1 MNRTVVRRT
10 NTYYIA
16 GFPITDELWH
26 HGVKGQQKGI
36 RRYQNEDGTLTNL
49 GRQHYGVGVLQK
61 GTSGEEVL
69 AMQKALKAAG
79 YASMLKRYG
88 ADGKFGSETLAAV
101 NKFKKDH
108 GLAADGLFDAK
119 TKALLDKEVAKSKAA
134 SSSASAASSQAAS
147 EAPLDDSSTAQQ
159 SGSSSSKRKKSGG
172 KKKSSGH
179 GGSKSK
185 SGGGEEIGLGN
196 SLLASKISDLGSHG
210 KLLSELGSSKVQEL
224 LGGHL
229 LGEVDSEV
237 GILRSASSVSS
248 SIADPIHIREVSVR
262 GKNYLDNVLKIKA
275 GGKSK

>member
-1 MNRTVVRRT
+1 M
-10 NTYYIA
+10 A

-108 GLAADGLFDAK
+108 GLTADGLFDAK
-119 TKALLDKEVAKSKAA
+119 TKALLDKEATKSKTT
-134 SSSASAASSQAAS
+134 SSTSTAS
-147 EAPLDDSSTAQQ
+147 EASLDDSSTAQQ
-159 SGSSSSKRKKSGG
+159 SGSSGSKRKKSSG

-179 GGSKSK
+179 GSSKSK
-185 SGGGEEIGLGN
+185 SGGGEDIGPGN
-196 SLLASKISDLGSHG
+196 ALLASKISDLGSHG
-210 KLLSELGSSKVQEL
+210 KLLSELGSSKVYEL

-229 LGEVDSEV
+229 LSEADSEV
-237 GILRSASSVSS
+237 GILRSASSASS
-248 SIADPIHIREVSVR
+248 SIADPIHIREVSIK
-262 GKNYLDNVLKIKA
+262 GKNYLDNVLKIKT
-275 GGKSK
+275 GGKSKW

>member
-1 MNRTVVRRT
+1 MVRQT

-26 HGVKGQQKGI
+26 HGVKGQQKGV
-36 RRYQNEDGTLTNL
+36 RRYQNEDGTLTSL
-49 GRQHYGVGVLQK
+49 GRKHYGVGVLQK

-119 TKALLDKEVAKSKAA
+119 TKALLDKEVAKTKTS
-134 SSSASAASSQAAS
+134 SSSASTPSSQTAS
-147 EAPLDDSSTAQQ
+147 EVPLDDSSTAQQ
-159 SGSSSSKRKKSGG
+159 SGSSGSKRKKSSR
-172 KKKSSGH
+172 KKRSGH

-185 SGGGEEIGLGN
+185 SGDAEEIGSGN
-196 SLLASKISDLGSHG
+196 ALFTSKISDLGSHG
-210 KLLSELGSSKVQEL
+210 KILSKLGSSTVHEL
-224 LGGHL
+224 LSGNL
-229 LGEVDSEV
+229 LDEADSEV
-237 GILRSASSVSS
+237 GTLRSASSVSS
-248 SIADPIHIREVSVR
+248 SIADPIHIREVSIK
-262 GKNYLDNVLKIKA
+262 GKNYLDNVFKIKI
-275 GGKSK
+275 GGKSKW

>member
-1 MNRTVVRRT
+1 VVRQT

-26 HGVKGQQKGI
+26 HGVKGQQKGV
-36 RRYQNEDGTLTNL
+36 RRYQNEDGTLTSL
-49 GRQHYGVGVLQK
+49 GRKHYGVGVLQK

-119 TKALLDKEVAKSKAA
+119 TKALLDKEVAKTKTS
-134 SSSASAASSQAAS
+134 SSSASTPSSQTAS
-147 EAPLDDSSTAQQ
+147 EVPLDDSSTAQQ
-159 SGSSSSKRKKSGG
+159 SGSSGSKRKKSSR
-172 KKKSSGH
+172 KKRSGH

-185 SGGGEEIGLGN
+185 SGDAEEIGSGN
-196 SLLASKISDLGSHG
+196 ALFTSKISDLGSHG
-210 KLLSELGSSKVQEL
+210 KILSKLGSSTVHEL
-224 LGGHL
+224 LSGNL
-229 LGEVDSEV
+229 LDEADSEV
-237 GILRSASSVSS
+237 GTLRSASSVSS
-248 SIADPIHIREVSVR
+248 SIADPIHIREVSIK
-262 GKNYLDNVLKIKA
+262 GKNYLDNVFKIKI
-275 GGKSK
+275 GGKSKW

>member
-1 MNRTVVRRT
+1 
-10 NTYYIA
+10 
-16 GFPITDELWH
+16 
-26 HGVKGQQKGI
+26 
-36 RRYQNEDGTLTNL
+36 
-49 GRQHYGVGVLQK
+49 
-61 GTSGEEVL
+61 
-69 AMQKALKAAG
+69 MQKALKAAG

-119 TKALLDKEVAKSKAA
+119 TKALLDKEVAKLKAA
-134 SSSASAASSQAAS
+134 SSVSAASSQAAS
-147 EAPLDDSSTAQQ
+147 EVPLDDSSTAQQ
-159 SGSSSSKRKKSGG
+159 SGSSSSKRKKSSG

-185 SGGGEEIGLGN
+185 SGGEAIGPGN
-196 SLLASKISDLGSHG
+196 ALLASKISDLGLHG
-210 KLLSELGSSKVQEL
+210 KLLSELGNSKVQEL

-229 LGEVDSEV
+229 LGEADSEV

-248 SIADPIHIREVSVR
+248 SIADPIYIREASIK
-262 GKNYLDNVLKIKA
+262 GKNYLDNVLKIKT

>member
-1 MNRTVVRRT
+1 MNRTVVRQT

-119 TKALLDKEVAKSKAA
+119 TKALLDKEAAKSKAT
-134 SSSASAASSQAAS
+134 SSASTASSQTVS
-147 EAPLDDSSTAQQ
+147 EVSLDDSPTAQQ
-159 SGSSSSKRKKSGG
+159 SGSSGSKRKKSSG

-185 SGGGEEIGLGN
+185 SGGGEEIGPGN
-196 SLLASKISDLGSHG
+196 ALLASKISDLGSHG
-210 KLLSELGSSKVQEL
+210 KLLSELGSSKVHEL

-229 LGEVDSEV
+229 LGEADSEV
-237 GILRSASSVSS
+237 GILRSPSSASS
-248 SIADPIHIREVSVR
+248 SIADPIHIREVSIK
-262 GKNYLDNVLKIKA
+262 GKNYLDNVLKIKT